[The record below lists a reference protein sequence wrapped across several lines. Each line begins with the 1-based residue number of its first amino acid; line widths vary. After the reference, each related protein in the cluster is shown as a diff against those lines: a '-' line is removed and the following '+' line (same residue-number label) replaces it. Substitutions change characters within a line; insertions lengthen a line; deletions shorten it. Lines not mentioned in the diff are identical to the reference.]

1 MEVPAGVAHRPL
13 FFVTIL
19 AVVMEDGGK
28 REMLNERCSPVSNYT
43 GKKCS
48 SMLQD
53 IIVVSVVFSPVL
65 GNRSCHFSNS
75 VSITNHL
82 GEGVNSNLIEHQQCL

>member
-1 MEVPAGVAHRPL
+1 MLVEMPAGVPHRPL
-13 FFVTIL
+13 FYVTIL
-19 AVVMEDGGK
+19 ADVIFDGGK

-53 IIVVSVVFSPVL
+53 IIVVSVVFSPIL
-65 GNRSCHFSNS
+65 GNGSCH
-75 VSITNHL
+75 
-82 GEGVNSNLIEHQQCL
+82 

>member
-1 MEVPAGVAHRPL
+1 MLVEMPAGVAHRPL

-19 AVVMEDGGK
+19 AAVMLDGGK

-53 IIVVSVVFSPVL
+53 IIVVSVVFSPIL
-65 GNRSCHFSNS
+65 GNGSCH
-75 VSITNHL
+75 
-82 GEGVNSNLIEHQQCL
+82 